1 MPDSKHANTE
11 TKGITNSGITGVGIG
26 VLIMKDSKVLFGKR
40 KGSHG
45 AGTWSLPGGKLH
57 FGESFE
63 QCAVRE
69 VKEETGL
76 DIVPGK
82 IVSVSND
89 IAYGMHWVTIGMS
102 AEIKSGKVEL
112 IEPDK
117 CAEWAW
123 FSLDR
128 LPTPLFVPT
137 ERVVRN
143 YLNKTI
149 HKNSTA

>member
-1 MPDSKHANTE
+1 MHNTKHENTE
-11 TKGITNSGITGVGIG
+11 VKGITNQGISGVGIG
-26 VLIMKDSKVLFGKR
+26 VLIMKDGKALFGKR

-45 AGTWSLPGGKLH
+45 AGSWSLPGGKLH

-63 QCAVRE
+63 DCAVRE
-69 VKEETGL
+69 AKEETGL

-112 IEPDK
+112 KEPDK
-117 CAEWAW
+117 CEEWAW
-123 FSLDR
+123 FALDR
-128 LPTPLFVPT
+128 LPKPLFVPT
-137 ERVVRN
+137 ERVVGN
-143 YLNKTI
+143 YLAKKI
-149 HKNSTA
+149 H